1 MKKVIV
7 LMAALM
13 IFAAPSFAQKDKTI
27 KKGDNKKE
35 SIKPRKDKKEGFDK
49 IVEFNPQEMEKK
61 HDKILHMKK
70 EILCKELRLEE
81 DMKDKFWDI
90 YIMYDAEMFK
100 TELIM
105 AELQHKV
112 LSQNPKAFK
121 EQNVMFLTEDE
132 AKIIFDKGLEME
144 KLRWEITQN
153 YLMKFQEIIKI
164 QGVLKLKEAEKK
176 FEQIQMTMQ
185 AKEKEKRD
193 KLFTQPT
200 LKKNK

>member
-35 SIKPRKDKKEGFDK
+35 SIKPRKDKKEGFDR

-61 HDKILHMKK
+61 HDKMLNKKK

-81 DMKDKFWDI
+81 DMKDKFWDT
-90 YIMYDAEMFK
+90 YKMYDAEMFK

>member
-1 MKKVIV
+1 
-7 LMAALM
+7 
-13 IFAAPSFAQKDKTI
+13 
-27 KKGDNKKE
+27 
-35 SIKPRKDKKEGFDK
+35 
-49 IVEFNPQEMEKK
+49 
-61 HDKILHMKK
+61 
-70 EILCKELRLEE
+70 
-81 DMKDKFWDI
+81 
-90 YIMYDAEMFK
+90 
-100 TELIM
+100 
-105 AELQHKV
+105 
-112 LSQNPKAFK
+112 
-121 EQNVMFLTEDE
+121 MFLTEDE

>member
-13 IFAAPSFAQKDKTI
+13 IFAVPSFAQKDKTI

-35 SIKPRKDKKEGFDK
+35 SIKPRKDKKEGFDR

-61 HDKILHMKK
+61 HDKMLNMKK

-81 DMKDKFWDI
+81 GVKDKFWDT
-90 YIMYDAEMFK
+90 YKMYDAEMFK

-176 FEQIQMTMQ
+176 FEQTQLMID
-185 AKEKEKRD
+185 ARDKERKD
-193 KLFTQPT
+193 KLFSQPT

>member
-27 KKGDNKKE
+27 KKGGDKKE
-35 SIKPRKDKKEGFDK
+35 SIKPRKDKKEGFDR

-61 HDKILHMKK
+61 HDKMLNMKK

-81 DMKDKFWDI
+81 GVKDKFWDT
-90 YIMYDAEMFK
+90 YKMYDAEMFK

-164 QGVLKLKEAEKK
+164 QGVLRLKEAEKK

>member
-1 MKKVIV
+1 MKKAIV

-35 SIKPRKDKKEGFDK
+35 SIKPRKDKKEGFDR

-61 HDKILHMKK
+61 HDKMLNMKK

-81 DMKDKFWDI
+81 GVKDKFWDT
-90 YIMYDAEMFK
+90 YKMYDAEMFK

-176 FEQIQMTMQ
+176 FEQTQLMID
-185 AKEKEKRD
+185 ARDKERKD
-193 KLFTQPT
+193 KLFSQPT

>member
-27 KKGDNKKE
+27 KKGNNKKE
-35 SIKPRKDKKEGFDK
+35 SIKPRKDKKEGFDR

-61 HDKILHMKK
+61 HDIMLNMKK

-81 DMKDKFWDI
+81 DMKDKFWDT
-90 YIMYDAEMFK
+90 YKMYDTEMFK

-121 EQNVMFLTEDE
+121 EQNIMFLTEDE
-132 AKIIFDKGLEME
+132 AKIIFDKGLEIE

-176 FEQIQMTMQ
+176 FEQTQLMID
-185 AKEKEKRD
+185 ARDKERKD
-193 KLFTQPT
+193 KLFSQPT

>member
-13 IFAAPSFAQKDKTI
+13 IFATPSFAQKDKTI

-35 SIKPRKDKKEGFDK
+35 SIKPRKDKKEGFDR

-61 HDKILHMKK
+61 HDKMLNMKK

-81 DMKDKFWDI
+81 GVKDKFWDT
-90 YIMYDAEMFK
+90 YKMYDAEMFK

-176 FEQIQMTMQ
+176 FEQTQLMID
-185 AKEKEKRD
+185 ARDKERKD
-193 KLFTQPT
+193 KLFSQPT

>member
-1 MKKVIV
+1 
-7 LMAALM
+7 
-13 IFAAPSFAQKDKTI
+13 
-27 KKGDNKKE
+27 
-35 SIKPRKDKKEGFDK
+35 
-49 IVEFNPQEMEKK
+49 
-61 HDKILHMKK
+61 
-70 EILCKELRLEE
+70 
-81 DMKDKFWDI
+81 
-90 YIMYDAEMFK
+90 
-100 TELIM
+100 
-105 AELQHKV
+105 
-112 LSQNPKAFK
+112 
-121 EQNVMFLTEDE
+121 
-132 AKIIFDKGLEME
+132 ME

>member
-35 SIKPRKDKKEGFDK
+35 SIKPRKDKKEGFDR

-61 HDKILHMKK
+61 HDKMLNMKK

-81 DMKDKFWDI
+81 GVKDKFWDT
-90 YIMYDAEMFK
+90 YKMYDAEMFK

-176 FEQIQMTMQ
+176 FEQTQLMID
-185 AKEKEKRD
+185 ARDKERKD
-193 KLFTQPT
+193 KLFSQPT